1 MGNPISIFLSIN
13 NGEKT
18 MQIPILPSEIDP
30 GGFENNHEVFET
42 VNGELRLI
50 GSKKLRRFSLTTFFP
65 DNYYEVDKTGLA
77 GFEGWGGQGNAAKK
91 RIEELRRWNDRRV
104 PIRLQIPYYGINMAV
119 TLDRFEPKVRS
130 GNRDIYYTLEMTEFI
145 FPQLKV
151 SKATGKVKP
160 TVPKFDKYVAPPK
173 EDSKKSGNKGKPGK
187 GYDSDKAKAVR
198 EQVKKLGLRIS
209 SAGRSAKHNKEVG
222 GAKSSA
228 HLTNEAYDVVGNA
241 KKLDQLAAWGR
252 KNGYFVLWRTKGHYD
267 HVHIDWKKR

>member
-1 MGNPISIFLSIN
+1 
-13 NGEKT
+13 

-160 TVPKFDKYVAPPK
+160 TVPKFEKYVPPPK
-173 EDSKKSGNKGKPGK
+173 EEKKSSSSKNRPGK
-187 GYDSDKAKAVR
+187 GYDSVAAKWVR
-198 EQVKKLGLRIS
+198 DYVAKHKGSIRIT
-209 SAGRSAKHNKEVG
+209 SAGRSKSHPIEAAKIARGKQPGDHSRN
-222 GAKSSA
+222 S
-228 HLTNEAYDVVGNA
+228 AYDVGGSKRV
-241 KKLDQLAAWGR
+241 LDKLAADAKASGLFKQIIWRNRDLFTGR
-252 KNGYFVLWRTKGHYD
+252 YIGDHDT
-267 HVHIDWKKR
+267 HVHLAWK